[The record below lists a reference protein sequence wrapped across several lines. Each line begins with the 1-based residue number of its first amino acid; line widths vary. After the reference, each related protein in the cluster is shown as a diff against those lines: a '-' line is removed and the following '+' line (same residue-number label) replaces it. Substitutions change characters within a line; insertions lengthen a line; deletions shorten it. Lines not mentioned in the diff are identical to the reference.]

1 VTLASYPYSFLYS
14 LSSTLDPQSS
24 ILNPLSSI
32 LNPQPSILYSLS
44 SILNPQSSIILPSI
58 FRRLLKFTP
67 LDLANCLGYDDRIEK
82 KQKAGPSEEY
92 DNNRGRRLT
101 NDQRKSSSGVIPT

>member
-1 VTLASYPYSFLYS
+1 MLY
-14 LSSTLDPQSS
+14 PQSS
-24 ILNPLSSI
+24 ILYPLSS
-32 LNPQPSILYSLS
+32 SE
-44 SILNPQSSIILPSI
+44 
-58 FRRLLKFTP
+58 LLKFTP

>member
-1 VTLASYPYSFLYS
+1 
-14 LSSTLDPQSS
+14 
-24 ILNPLSSI
+24 
-32 LNPQPSILYSLS
+32 
-44 SILNPQSSIILPSI
+44 
-58 FRRLLKFTP
+58 
-67 LDLANCLGYDDRIEK
+67 LGYDDRIEK